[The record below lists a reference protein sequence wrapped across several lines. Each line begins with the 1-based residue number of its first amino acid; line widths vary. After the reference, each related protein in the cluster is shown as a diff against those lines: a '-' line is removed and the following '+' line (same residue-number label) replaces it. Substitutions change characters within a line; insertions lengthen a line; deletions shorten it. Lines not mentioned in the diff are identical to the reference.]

1 MKFSML
7 LAAAAASLLAGCS
20 AMDLSGLGGESKFA
34 CSAPEGV
41 SCMSV
46 TGIYINAQ
54 KGTLPAMQRSAADE
68 SVLKP
73 QQKAELPS
81 AFGAASD
88 THEHGGVQQ
97 ARSPVSTDGPQPAAY
112 SNVRSGSGMVSPGSM
127 ETPQSGQPIR
137 SAPKVLRV
145 WMAPF
150 QDTDNDL
157 HDQRYLFV
165 TVHTGKWLIE
175 ANQVNIQRQFKPVFQ
190 LGQRGGSKD
199 EGEDGEAKGSVRK
212 DLAPGITDVPQRS
225 APGSTG
231 QTRQPGMN

>member
-7 LAAAAASLLAGCS
+7 LAATAAALLTGCS
-20 AMDLSGLGGESKFA
+20 SLDLSGVGGDSEFA
-34 CSAPEGV
+34 CSAPKGV

-46 TGIYINAQ
+46 TGLYINAQ
-54 KGTLPAMQRSAADE
+54 KGTLPGMQRSAAEE
-68 SVLKP
+68 SVQKP
-73 QQKAELPS
+73 KGKSELPS
-81 AFGAASD
+81 AFGSNSETQEQGATQPGRAAK
-88 THEHGGVQQ
+88 
-97 ARSPVSTDGPQPAAY
+97 ATDGRATASY
-112 SNVRSGSGMVSPGSM
+112 GDTRDGSVMVSPASM

-157 HDQRYLFV
+157 HDQRYVFV
-165 TVHTGKWLIE
+165 TVHTGRWLIE

-190 LGQRGGSKD
+190 LGQRGGNKEDAVDGD
-199 EGEDGEAKGSVRK
+199 EKAVVRK
-212 DLAPGITDVPQRS
+212 ELAPGITDVPQRS

-231 QTRQPGMN
+231 QARKPGMN

>member
-1 MKFSML
+1 MKYSVPL
-7 LAAAAASLLAGCS
+7 TAVAAMLLAGCS
-20 AMDLSGLGGESKFA
+20 ALDLSGVGGDSKFA
-34 CSAPEGV
+34 CAAPEGV

-46 TGIYINAQ
+46 TGLYINAQ

-68 SVLKP
+68 SLLKP
-73 QQKAELPS
+73 KAKADLPS
-81 AFGAASD
+81 AFGSAS
-88 THEHGGVQQ
+88 ESQEFGGAQQ
-97 ARSPVSTDGPQPAAY
+97 RLAPPADGKVLASY
-112 SNVRSGSGMVSPGSM
+112 GDMRGVSGMVSPASM

-150 QDTDNDL
+150 QDTDSDL

-190 LGQRGGSKD
+190 LGQRGSKD
-199 EGEDGEAKGSVRK
+199 DAAEGDDKSAVRK
-212 DLAPGITDVPQRS
+212 EGASSITDVPQRA

-231 QTRQPGMN
+231 QVRQPGMN